1 VYNQN
6 KKIRT
11 FIVKAFLR
19 IGQNDPEILASFQDQ
34 LFALGNLIK
43 QRDEELYNEII
54 RTWTSNFSSQKI
66 KVEINRAKR
75 IRN

>member
-1 VYNQN
+1 MYNQN

-19 IGQNDPEILASFQDQ
+19 IDQNDPEILASFQDQ

-43 QRDEELYNEII
+43 ERDTELFDEII
-54 RTWTSNFSSQKI
+54 RTWTSEWTAQKI
-66 KVEINRAKR
+66 KVEINRQRRK
-75 IRN
+75 

>member
-1 VYNQN
+1 MHNQN

-19 IGQNDPEILASFQDQ
+19 IDQNDPDILASFQDQ
-34 LFALGNLIK
+34 LYALGNLIK

-54 RTWTSNFSSQKI
+54 RTWTSEWTSQKI
-66 KVEINRAKR
+66 KIEMNRTR
-75 IRN
+75 RQ